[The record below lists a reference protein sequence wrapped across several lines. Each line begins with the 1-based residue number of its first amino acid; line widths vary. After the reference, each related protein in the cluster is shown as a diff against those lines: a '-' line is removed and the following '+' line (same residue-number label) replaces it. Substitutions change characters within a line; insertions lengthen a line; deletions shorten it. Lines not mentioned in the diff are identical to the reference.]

1 MAPAMVT
8 GTRSEA
14 TTARVASEPER
25 RSAPAPSARALP
37 DTVLWMQKAAGN
49 AAVARTVAP
58 AAARAIQRCG
68 VGCGCASCGPGHQDE
83 ELLEEE
89 LGAGLL
95 RSAVARRSA

>member
-14 TTARVASEPER
+14 PVAAEPER
-25 RSAPAPSARALP
+25 KAAPSPAARALP

-49 AAVARTVAP
+49 AAVARTVAARRRP
-58 AAARAIQRCG
+58 RSSAAARAAGARR
-68 VGCGCASCGPGHQDE
+68 AALATED
-83 ELLEEE
+83 ELLEDEKF
-89 LGAGLL
+89 GAGLL